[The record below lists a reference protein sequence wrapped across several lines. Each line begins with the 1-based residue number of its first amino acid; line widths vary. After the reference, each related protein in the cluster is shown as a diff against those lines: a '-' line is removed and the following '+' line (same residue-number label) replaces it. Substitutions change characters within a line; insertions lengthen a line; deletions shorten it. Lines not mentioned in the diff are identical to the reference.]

1 VLLQNSVN
9 LHNPAV
15 GLCML
20 ESGQL
25 DGHVGKK
32 RAQNGQKVACL
43 LKKLCQ
49 KRSKNKKQTKNS
61 CFLGFS

>member
-9 LHNPAV
+9 LHKPAV

-20 ESGQL
+20 EFGQL

-32 RAQNGQKVACL
+32 RAQKGQKVACL
-43 LKKLCQ
+43 LKKTLPKKVKEQ
-49 KRSKNKKQTKNS
+49 KTNKNS
-61 CFLGFS
+61 CF